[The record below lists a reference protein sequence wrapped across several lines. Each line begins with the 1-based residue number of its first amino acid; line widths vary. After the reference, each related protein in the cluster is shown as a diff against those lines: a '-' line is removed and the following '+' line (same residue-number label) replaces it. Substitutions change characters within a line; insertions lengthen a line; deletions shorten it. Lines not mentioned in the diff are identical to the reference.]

1 MHSVRVC
8 VCVCDVSTLIDYW
21 ISQYNSSPTPPS
33 NVLLLPAMPTAQ
45 NYCAINFNHSMMIII
60 TTELVLNHM
69 SRSYFCCFQYKIP
82 RNYQSTQSRQSSERE
97 LSRHRE
103 KEKNIEHRTS
113 NIEIGLPSISRHFI
127 LLSFDCVIATQIRLG
142 YFLRILSNQ

>member
-45 NYCAINFNHSMMIII
+45 NYSAINFNHSMMIII

-82 RNYQSTQSRQSSERE
+82 RNYQSTQSRQSSERGIIE
-97 LSRHRE
+97 TQRE
-103 KEKNIEHRTS
+103 REEHRTS
-113 NIEIGLPSISRHFI
+113 NIEHRDRAAINQSSFHFA
-127 LLSFDCVIATQIRLG
+127 FIRLCHCNADSPG
-142 YFLRILSNQ
+142 IFSSYTK